1 MLSNLGLQVCSF
13 DQDLGM
19 YMLIADYVLYQ
30 MNFIKLYIKHTIVD
44 WSILSISVVD
54 K

>member
-19 YMLIADYVLYQ
+19 YMLIADLCFIQNELY
-30 MNFIKLYIKHTIVD
+30 K
-44 WSILSISVVD
+44 ILH
-54 K
+54 